1 MGKVS
6 AEVTIDAPQDKVWEA
21 ISNPADYEKWMTI
34 HTKWKDGTPDQ
45 FTQGAQVAEV
55 VTMLGMA
62 NTITWTVEEF
72 EAPNRMRIA
81 GTGMAGVKTAFTL
94 RVGGDGNGGS
104 KVEMDAEF
112 EGQMIVGA
120 LGMAVEKDA
129 KDQLDLSLAAFEKL
143 VA

>member
-21 ISNPADYEKWMTI
+21 ISNPADYEKWLTI
-34 HTKWKDGTPDQ
+34 HTKWKDGTPER
-45 FTQGAQVAEV
+45 FTEGAQVAEV

-62 NTITWTVEEF
+62 NTITWTVEEYD
-72 EAPNRMRIA
+72 APNRMRIA

-94 RVGGDGNGGS
+94 SVDGDGNGGS
-104 KVEMDAEF
+104 NVGIESEF

-129 KDQLDLSLAAFEKL
+129 KEQLDLSLKAFSEL